1 MKKTIKTL
9 IILAIITI
17 FSVNYYNVK
26 ASFADFTDDDA
37 RSKTEKME
45 KEQEQNFNEIK
56 SNNNYLRDLKIDGY
70 ELTPK
75 FDKQI
80 LEYNLNNKTDLKE
93 LNIEAIA
100 DDEKAKIEGN
110 GKIVL
115 KENQNEC
122 RIDVTAESGTVRT
135 YIIKLNKEK
144 EIENS
149 NIDTNIISD
158 EEQQINTIIKN
169 GMIKEDINKNNKEND
184 KKNMITVIAIFII
197 ALVIVFI
204 LKKLTNKKK
213 TKH

>member
-37 RSKTEKME
+37 RSETEKME

-70 ELTPK
+70 ELTPQ

-80 LEYNLNNKTDLKE
+80 VEYSLNNSTDLKE
-93 LNIEAIA
+93 LNIKATA
-100 DDEKAKIEGN
+100 DDEKSKIEGT

-115 KENQNEC
+115 KENQKEC

-135 YIIKLNKEK
+135 YIIKLNQKEK
-144 EIENS
+144 ETESS
-149 NIDTNIISD
+149 NTDANIISD
-158 EEQQINTIIKN
+158 EEEINPII
-169 GMIKEDINKNNKEND
+169 EDEAINEYNENNKGTN
-184 KKNMITVIAIFII
+184 NRNIIIVTGILII

>member
-1 MKKTIKTL
+1 MKKTIKAL

-17 FSVNYYNVK
+17 FSINYYNVK

-37 RSKTEKME
+37 RSETEKME

-56 SNNNYLRDLKIDGY
+56 SNNNYLSDLKIDGY
-70 ELTPK
+70 ELTPQ

-80 LEYNLNNKTDLKE
+80 LEYNLNNSTNLKE
-93 LNIEAIA
+93 LNIKATA
-100 DDEKAKIEGN
+100 DDEKAKIEGT

-115 KENQNEC
+115 KENQKEC

-135 YIIKLNKEK
+135 YIIKLNQEK
-144 EIENS
+144 ETESS
-149 NIDTNIISD
+149 NTDTNIISD
-158 EEQQINTIIKN
+158 EEEINPII
-169 GMIKEDINKNNKEND
+169 EDEAINEYNENNKGTN
-184 KKNMITVIAIFII
+184 NRNIIIVIGILII